1 MWLVRPI
8 CVDRHSFGCYKLTP
22 TGHSVRA
29 PNEGNTLKKSLL
41 FGAVLFT
48 AGFSAPAD
56 ARDEHFNMPLAEA
69 LSMPEAQA
77 RLTDQIT
84 FSFGDEPHGTVQQHL
99 GEFSSSKRTR
109 GFSRSFHEACHW
121 VFLTAMLE
129 FQKRAESLG
138 ANAVINIRSNW
149 RNNQTSSSE
158 TYVCA
163 KGGLM
168 AGVALIGEFVVL
180 D

>member
-1 MWLVRPI
+1 MKNTWLI
-8 CVDRHSFGCYKLTP
+8 I
-22 TGHSVRA
+22 A
-29 PNEGNTLKKSLL
+29 LL
-41 FGAVLFT
+41 ST
-48 AGFSAPAD
+48 AGFSESAD
-56 ARDEHFNMPLAEA
+56 ARDEHFNVSIAQA
-69 LSMPEAQA
+69 LDMPEAQA

-109 GFSRSFHEACHW
+109 GFSRSVHEACHW

-180 D
+180 E